1 MEEKDKTVARVD
13 LIIVAGSIL
22 IVFGFAF
29 FFLQNNDSSVGAETQ
44 PLSNSL
50 FSFRSGSVIMIDN
63 NIKFETPERIEAKDN
78 LLIVLKRGVYYWKIA
93 DAIPEDIVLFNITAY
108 EAVLKLKKLADG
120 YDVVN
125 SGNSTLNVDIY
136 AKGKLTG
143 SVILG
148 SDEDEIISGRIEISG

>member
-1 MEEKDKTVARVD
+1 MEDNDKTVKRVD
-13 LIIVAGSIL
+13 LILISGSIL
-22 IVFGFAF
+22 IVLGFAF
-29 FFLQNNDSSVGAETQ
+29 FFIQNKDVGIETGQ
-44 PLSNSL
+44 QLPSNSL
-50 FSFRSGSVIMIDN
+50 FSFRSGSVILIDN
-63 NIKFETPERIEAKDN
+63 NVKFESPEKIEAKDN

-108 EAVLKLKKLADG
+108 EAVLKLKKLAEG

-148 SDEDEIISGRIEISG
+148 SDGEEVVSGRIEING